1 LISTKQ
7 KSQSMY
13 PLLEHTPKKAPWNK
27 GRLNT
32 TIGIS
37 RAPGLKRHARGVSLK
52 QMLEAEAQ

>member
-1 LISTKQ
+1 
-7 KSQSMY
+7 MY